1 MMCLNMF
8 TIFVIIAV
16 RYISHY
22 YSDMAVGFVC
32 LFNGLLNIYIIS
44 SLISINVFFLV
55 LRFLCLNIIYWLFTL
70 LAIFV
75 VLVNLFFC

>member
-44 SLISINVFFLV
+44 SLISINVFFGFAVLMFENYLLV
-55 LRFLCLNIIYWLFTL
+55 VHFACDICRFG
-70 LAIFV
+70 
-75 VLVNLFFC
+75 